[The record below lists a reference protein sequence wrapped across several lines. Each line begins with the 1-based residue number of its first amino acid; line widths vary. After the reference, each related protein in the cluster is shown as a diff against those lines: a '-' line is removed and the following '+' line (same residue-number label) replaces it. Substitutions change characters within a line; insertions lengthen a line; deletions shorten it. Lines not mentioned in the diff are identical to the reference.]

1 MPEVTDTLK
10 SSGFRTFSAV
20 NWRAVRAFLALAFGL
35 AWTVEG
41 VALAWGVRFTS
52 LTPRSATLLASVMFT
67 PALAAFIVR
76 RFITREGFATA
87 GLRRGP
93 WRPYLLVWIGVPL
106 LVAGIYALTILI
118 GLGRFD
124 PTLTTLT
131 ARMREAAH
139 GQPLPH
145 LPRPAVLA
153 AAIFTQSLTLGVL
166 VTSVFTFGEEFGWT
180 GYLLVRLLPL
190 GRWRAALIYGAIWG
204 LWHAPIIA
212 GGFNYPG
219 YPVIGVFMMC
229 GLTIAFA
236 LTQTALRLR
245 SDSVLLTS
253 FFHASINN
261 QGLGVLPMLVVGVS
275 PILGGITGVVGI
287 LTFVA
292 LGAWLL
298 ARTSE
303 SLQSTKRGHPQP
315 AVPDSDN

>member
-10 SSGFRTFSAV
+10 GSRTPTFSPV

-52 LTPRSATLLASVMFT
+52 LTPRSTALLASVMFA

-131 ARMREAAH
+131 SRMREAAH

-145 LPRPAVLA
+145 LPRPTVLA
-153 AAIFTQSLTLGVL
+153 VAIFAQSLTLGVL
-166 VTSVFTFGEEFGWT
+166 ITSVFTFGEEFGWT

-212 GGFNYPG
+212 GGYNYPG

-229 GLTIAFA
+229 GLAIAFA

-245 SDSVLLTS
+245 FNSVLLTS

-303 SLQSTKRGHPQP
+303 S
-315 AVPDSDN
+315 AAIN